1 MKRLITVFT
10 LMVCLCLVFTACVNN
25 NPTQNPDNLGDE
37 LQSEQTDI
45 NSDNENNV
53 PVNPVVVNV
62 ASLKGPTSMGLVKL
76 IDDYTENAD
85 PEYAYNFAIEA
96 AGDAISP
103 KLIKGELDIAA
114 VPANLASVLYNKTN
128 GGVVVLNINTLGVLY
143 IVENGETVTSVSDL
157 KGKTIYASGKGNTP
171 VYALNY
177 MLTANGLVPGKDVFV
192 EFKSEHAE
200 CVAAISTTENSV
212 AMLPQPFAT
221 TAQMTDSNIRIA
233 LNINDEWEKAS
244 GKTLVT
250 GVTVARKEFV
260 ENNPELISKFL
271 ADYKASA
278 DYANTNISE
287 AAALIEKYG
296 IFKAADA
303 EKAIPFCQITCIDG
317 ADMKAPLADYLTILS
332 EQNAAS
338 IGGKLPADDFYY
350 NAQ

>member
-1 MKRLITVFT
+1 MKRLITVFI
-10 LMVCLCLVFTACVNN
+10 LLVCLCLVFSSCVNN
-25 NPTQNPDNLGDE
+25 NSVQNQDNLGDE
-37 LQSEQTDI
+37 LQTEQTDN
-45 NSDNENNV
+45 NSENENNV

-85 PEYAYNFAIEA
+85 PEYAFNFAIEA

-103 KLIKGELDIAA
+103 KIIKGELDIAA

-128 GGVVVLNINTLGVLY
+128 GGIVVLNINTLGVLY
-143 IVENGETVTSVSDL
+143 IVENGETVTSVADL

-171 VYALNY
+171 EYALNY
-177 MLTANGLVPGKDVFV
+177 MLTANGLVPGKDVYV

-233 LNINDEWEKAS
+233 LNINEEWEKAS

-250 GVTVARKEFV
+250 GVTIARKEFV

-278 DYANTNISE
+278 DYANTNITE

-296 IFKAADA
+296 IFKAAVA
-303 EKAIPFCQITCIDG
+303 EKAIPYCQITCIDG
-317 ADMKAPLADYLTILS
+317 ADMKNPLADYLTILS
-332 EQNAAS
+332 QQNVAS